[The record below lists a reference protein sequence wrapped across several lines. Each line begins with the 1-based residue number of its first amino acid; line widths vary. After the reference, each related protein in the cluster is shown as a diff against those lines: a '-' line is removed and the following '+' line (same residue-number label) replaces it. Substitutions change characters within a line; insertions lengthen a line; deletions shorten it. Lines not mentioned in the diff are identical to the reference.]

1 MDSREQVGRD
11 GEVRVGTEHSTDEPA
26 SSPVSCPPLWLQC
39 PHRHQHTTATAVPFL
54 NHYTDAKLFHRHCCG
69 ITCQLYKSIA
79 GISSPFLRKGKWGFQ
94 RISGFPTCTQECNLL
109 EVNLETISSAFQ
121 SKFGSTPPCSR
132 LSVQPVDGPLGQ

>member
-11 GEVRVGTEHSTDEPA
+11 GEVCVGTEHSTDEPA

-39 PHRHQHTTATAVPFL
+39 PHHHQHTTATAVPFL

-94 RISGFPTCTQECNLL
+94 RISGFPTRTQECNVGGELGDHIL
-109 EVNLETISSAFQ
+109 CLPVQAWVYSSMLTTFC
-121 SKFGSTPPCSR
+121 STS
-132 LSVQPVDGPLGQ
+132 